1 MTQRCVRTFL
11 EQQHGL
17 SGFLHSCSLS
27 AVGSA
32 TPGGEAAAEEGVKHR
47 WVKHSHGWVTGQ
59 PHVTAQHQALQRP
72 GSQRSGNRGSHAS
85 PHLSRCPPHTTRGG
99 ANEREQSQWMTHE
112 TEKPRVL
119 PCDNRAQQTC
129 QLQLLLGSGVEL
141 SKIVWIAT
149 PKKELMETKDND
161 LLK

>member
-1 MTQRCVRTFL
+1 MTQGCVRMLL

-17 SGFLHSCSLS
+17 SGFLSSHSLT

-32 TPGGEAAAEEGVKHR
+32 TPGGEAAAEEGVKHQ

-59 PHVTAQHQALQRP
+59 SHVTAHTKHSKPQAPTGMGTEVLMP
-72 GSQRSGNRGSHAS
+72 APTWATALPTRS
-85 PHLSRCPPHTTRGG
+85 
-99 ANEREQSQWMTHE
+99 NEREQSQWMTHE

-119 PCDNRAQQTC
+119 PCDNTAQQTC
-129 QLQLLLGSGVEL
+129 QVQLLLGNGLEL
-141 SKIVWIAT
+141 NKTVWITT
-149 PKKELMETKDND
+149 PKKELMETKDHD